1 MTPWRS
7 LYHQS
12 KPLGVQ
18 PGLALTKVR
27 ATQEAL
33 PARPEVYSNLLLL
46 VNLFNLTTH
55 MNTQIPIHVY
65 KA

>member
-1 MTPWRS
+1 MEATGHQVCLIFLSLDGAHLRQRVAPWRS

-33 PARPEVYSNLLLL
+33 PARPEVYSNL
-46 VNLFNLTTH
+46 
-55 MNTQIPIHVY
+55 
-65 KA
+65 

>member
-1 MTPWRS
+1 MEATGHQVCLILLNLDGPHLRS
-7 LYHQS
+7 EGIYHDVLYTTKI

-33 PARPEVYSNLLLL
+33 PARPEVYSN
-46 VNLFNLTTH
+46 
-55 MNTQIPIHVY
+55 
-65 KA
+65 